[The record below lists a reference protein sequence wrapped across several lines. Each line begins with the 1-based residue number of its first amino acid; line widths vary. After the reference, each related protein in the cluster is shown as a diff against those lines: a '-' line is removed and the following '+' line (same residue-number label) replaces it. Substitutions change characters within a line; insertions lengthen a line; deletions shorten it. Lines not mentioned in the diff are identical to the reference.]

1 MSQQCAQVAKKA
13 NGILASIR
21 NSVANRSRAI
31 APLYSALV
39 RPHLK
44 HCVQFWAPHC
54 KKAIEAL
61 EHIQRRATKTVRDL
75 EHRSYEEQ
83 LRELGMF
90 SLEKRRFRGDL
101 TVLYNYL
108 NEGCG
113 DLSVDL
119 FSHITNDGIGY
130 GLKLCQGRFRLHVRK
145 DCFSK
150 RVVRCWNGLPR
161 EVVESLSLE
170 VFKEHLEVVLRDTV

>member
-1 MSQQCAQVAKKA
+1 M
-13 NGILASIR
+13 IIPMY
-21 NSVANRSRAI
+21 SV
-31 APLYSALV
+31 LV
-39 RPHLK
+39 RLHLK
-44 HCVQFWAPHC
+44 YCVQFWAPHY
-54 KKAIEAL
+54 KKDIEAL
-61 EHIQRRATKTVRDL
+61 ECVQRRAMKLERGL

-113 DLSVDL
+113 DLRVDL
-119 FSHITNDGIGY
+119 FSHITNDGVGY